1 MLPIANHASLAP
13 GPLLHQDIVGGLGNL
28 CSQVVIVG
36 RNGGDLSLK
45 LHTVAFEAA
54 RIGHAPIQV
63 AQNQHGDHDHDQEP
77 CPR

>member
-1 MLPIANHASLAP
+1 M
-13 GPLLHQDIVGGLGNL
+13 
-28 CSQVVIVG
+28 
-36 RNGGDLSLK
+36 
-45 LHTVAFEAA
+45 FEAA